1 MPMKMPSVS
10 KCEIAGCAYNT
21 GYLCRAMAITIG
33 GIESRMCN
41 TFCEFLTDAKGGDLS
56 IIAGVGAC
64 KCSGCIYNVSLECQG
79 PEIRVGYKDGKAQC
93 LSFQTS
99 SVRSSTASEVR
110 SGKSDSHRACLSP
123 EIFIG

>member
-1 MPMKMPSVS
+1 MKMPSVS
-10 KCEIAGCAYNT
+10 KCEAARCAYNI

-33 GIESRMCN
+33 GIESRRCN
-41 TFCEFLTDAKGGDLS
+41 TFCEFMMDTKGGDAS

-64 KCSGCIYNVSLECQG
+64 KCSACIYNVSLECQG

-99 SVRSSTASEVR
+99 SVRSSTAGEVR
-110 SGKSDSHRACLSP
+110 SGKSNSHQACLSP